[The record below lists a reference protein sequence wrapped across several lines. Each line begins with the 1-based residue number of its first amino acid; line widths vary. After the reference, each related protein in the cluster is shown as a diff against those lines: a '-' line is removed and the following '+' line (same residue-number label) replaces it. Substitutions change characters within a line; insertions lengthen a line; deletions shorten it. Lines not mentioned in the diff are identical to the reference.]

1 MADKFP
7 QINKAISQ
15 STQNYTTL
23 SMNRPYYQ
31 TPKAGVVMRALWK
44 CAGADRYLLE
54 RSTYSDQIK
63 YMCMGGVV
71 LATGVMAAMAGG
83 YAFYTIF
90 EPKGDAMQNYIL
102 EEYGKGSGYSDVV
115 HTRTMVISS
124 IFGLIW
130 GLIIFNLDR
139 FIVSSTGKGDGT
151 EAITWDEL
159 KGALPRIF
167 MGVII
172 AITISKPLEIR
183 MFKSE
188 IDAALSA
195 KQLQLKRERKDA
207 IESRYAVNMK
217 YIADQIALIEK
228 ERDDIY
234 NRLKLAEKEHTDQLQ
249 GRAGAPAGDGKL
261 SQKLEGIKI
270 SIQNE
275 LSTYDA
281 HHRDKLAELNDDKS
295 KLKLQ
300 IESEVAKEDINVAGL
315 DGLLERIKLAHEQA
329 GWTISLFI
337 TLLFMAIELTPIFFK
352 LMLVQGPYDYMSDN
366 IKELIKAEHGV
377 EVKYDYY
384 KDKQGQERHLVVYHK
399 PEIEI
404 HEKSEWAKSQKEITS
419 KAIEK
424 WKEEQLKRVDEKLE
438 DFITKE

>member
-1 MADKFP
+1 
-7 QINKAISQ
+7 
-15 STQNYTTL
+15 
-23 SMNRPYYQ
+23 MNRLYYQ
-31 TPKAGVVMRALWK
+31 TPKAGLMMRTLWK

-63 YMCMGGVV
+63 YMCMGGIV
-71 LATGVMAAMAGG
+71 LATGIMAAMAGG

-102 EEYGKGSGYSDVV
+102 ETYGQASGYTDVV
-115 HTRTMVISS
+115 HPRTVVTAT

-130 GLIIFNLDR
+130 GTIIFNLDR

-167 MGVII
+167 MGIII

-195 KQLQLKRERKDA
+195 KQLDMKRERKDA
-207 IESRYAVNMK
+207 IEARYAPDVK
-217 YIADQIALIEK
+217 FITDQITAIEG

-234 NRLKLAEKEHTDQLQ
+234 NRLKQAEKEHTDQLQ
-249 GRAGAPAGDGKL
+249 GRAGAPSGDGRLAK
-261 SQKLEGIKI
+261 KLEEIKAGIQI
-270 SIQNE
+270 ELNTYNE
-275 LSTYDA
+275 QHSE
-281 HHRDKLAELNDDKS
+281 KLAQLNDDLT
-295 KLKLQ
+295 KLKNQ
-300 IESEVAKEDINVAGL
+300 IEVEVAKEDLNVAGL

-329 GWTISLFI
+329 GWAISLFI

-352 LMLVQGPYDYMSDN
+352 LMLIQGPYDYMTDN
-366 IKELIKAEHGV
+366 VKELIKAENGI

-384 KDKQGQERHLVVYHK
+384 KDKQGQERHLVIYHK
-399 PEIEI
+399 PEVEI
-404 HEKSEWAKSQKEITS
+404 HEKVKWAESQKEITD
-419 KAIEK
+419 KAIRK
-424 WKEEQLKRVDEKLE
+424 WKEEQLKRVDENLS
-438 DFITKE
+438 DFIKED